1 MPTFAAATTDRA
13 VLLRVLDQGPAVLVS
28 VSATRG
34 STPREAGAWMAL
46 GADRLLGS
54 VGGGHLEQQAI
65 VAARELLRQG
75 GTSPLNG
82 QVRRYALGP
91 SLGQCCGGSA
101 ELQFH
106 YLADAAAASRLTGLE
121 PIRTP
126 VAIFGAGHVGQAL
139 VQALLPLPF
148 SLRWIDSRDGLFP
161 AGLPET
167 VQAESSDPVQRV
179 LPELAPGSQVL
190 IMSFSHAEDF
200 ELVVACLQRQRARAD
215 LPFIGL
221 IGSQTKWASFRQRL
235 LARGFEPQ
243 DLAQITCP
251 IGLPGIAGKQP
262 AVIAASVAAQL
273 LQLGSVAAPPRSDPA
288 WQPPAQAG
296 AYGPCINNSSVFSKI

>member
-13 VLLRVLDQGPAVLVS
+13 ALLHVLDQGPAVLVM

-34 STPREAGAWMAL
+34 SVPREPGAWLAL

-54 VGGGHLEQQAI
+54 VGGGHLELQAI
-65 VAARELLRQG
+65 AAARELLLQG
-75 GTSPLNG
+75 SSSPLNG

-91 SLGQCCGGSA
+91 SLGQCCGGSV
-101 ELQFH
+101 ELKFD
-106 YLADAAAASRLTGLE
+106 YLADAAAASRLPGLE
-121 PIRTP
+121 PARAP

-148 SLRWIDSRDGLFP
+148 TLRWIDSRDGLFP
-161 AGLPET
+161 AGLPDR

-179 LPELAPGSQVL
+179 LPELAPGSLVL

-200 ELVVACLQRQRARAD
+200 ELVAACLQRQRDRAD

-221 IGSQTKWASFRQRL
+221 IGSQSKWASFRQRL
-235 LARGFEPQ
+235 QARGFEPQ
-243 DLAQITCP
+243 ELASVICP

-273 LQLGSVAAPPRSDPA
+273 LQFGSAAPGARAELDR
-288 WQPPAQAG
+288 QPSARADVG
-296 AYGPCINNSSVFSKI
+296 

>member
-1 MPTFAAATTDRA
+1 MTTFSVATTDRA
-13 VLLRVLDQGPAVLVS
+13 ALLCLLDRGPAVLVT

-34 STPREAGAWMAL
+34 STPREPGAWLAL

-54 VGGGHLEQQAI
+54 VGGGHLELQAI
-65 VAARELLRQG
+65 AAAHELLQQG
-75 GTSPLNG
+75 SASPLDG
-82 QVRRYALGP
+82 QIRRYALGP

-106 YLADAAAASRLTGLE
+106 YLADAAAASRLPGLE
-121 PIRTP
+121 PARAP

-148 SLRWIDSRDGLFP
+148 TLRWIDSRDGLFP

-167 VQAESSDPVQRV
+167 VQAEFSDPVQRV
-179 LPELAPGSQVL
+179 LPDLAPDSRVL
-190 IMSFSHAEDF
+190 IMSFSHVEDF
-200 ELVVACLQRQRARAD
+200 ELVAACLQRQRARAD

-235 LARGFEPQ
+235 QARGFEPQ
-243 DLAQITCP
+243 ELASIICP

-273 LQLGSVAAPPRSDPA
+273 LQFGSAAPGARADPGRQSPVRA
-288 WQPPAQAG
+288 DA
-296 AYGPCINNSSVFSKI
+296 S

>member
-1 MPTFAAATTDRA
+1 MTSLAVATADRA
-13 VLLRVLDQGPAVLVS
+13 ALLRALGQGPAVLVS

-34 STPREAGAWMAL
+34 STPRESGAWMVL
-46 GADRLLGS
+46 GADGLLGS
-54 VGGGHLEQQAI
+54 VGGGHLELQAI
-65 VAARELLRQG
+65 AVARELLCQG
-75 GTSPLNG
+75 GASPPDG
-82 QVRRYALGP
+82 QIRRYALGP
-91 SLGQCCGGSA
+91 SLGQCCGGSV
-101 ELQFH
+101 ELKFH
-106 YLADAAAASRLTGLE
+106 YLADAAAASRLPGLE
-121 PIRTP
+121 PPRAP
-126 VAIFGAGHVGQAL
+126 VAIFGAGHVGRAL

-161 AGLPET
+161 AGLPDR

-179 LPELAPGSQVL
+179 LPDLAPDSRVL

-200 ELVVACLQRQRARAD
+200 ELVAACLQRQRARAD

-235 LARGFEPQ
+235 QARGFEPGE
-243 DLAQITCP
+243 LASVICP

-273 LQLGSVAAPPRSDPA
+273 LQFGSAAPGARADPDR
-288 WQPPAQAG
+288 QSSAQAD
-296 AYGPCINNSSVFSKI
+296 AS

>member
-1 MPTFAAATTDRA
+1 MTDRA
-13 VLLRVLDQGPAVLVS
+13 ALLRALEQGPAVLVT

-34 STPREAGAWMAL
+34 SVPREPGAWLAL
-46 GADRLLGS
+46 GADWLLGS
-54 VGGGHLEQQAI
+54 VGGGHLELQAI
-65 VAARELLRQG
+65 AAAHELLQQG
-75 GTSPLNG
+75 SASPLDG
-82 QVRRYALGP
+82 QIRRYALGP

-106 YLADAAAASRLTGLE
+106 YLADAAAASRLPGLE
-121 PIRTP
+121 PARAP

-167 VQAESSDPVQRV
+167 VQAEFSDPVQRV
-179 LPELAPGSQVL
+179 LPDLAPDSRVL
-190 IMSFSHAEDF
+190 IMSFSHVEDF
-200 ELVVACLQRQRARAD
+200 ELVAACLQRQRARAD

-235 LARGFEPQ
+235 QARGFEPQ
-243 DLAQITCP
+243 ELASIICP

-273 LQLGSVAAPPRSDPA
+273 LQFGSATAPVRPDPGRQSSA
-288 WQPPAQAG
+288 RADAG
-296 AYGPCINNSSVFSKI
+296 

>member
-1 MPTFAAATTDRA
+1 MHNPAAATTDRSA
-13 VLLRVLDQGPAVLVS
+13 LLRALGQGPVVLVT

-34 STPREAGAWMAL
+34 SVPREPGAWMAL

-54 VGGGHLEQQAI
+54 VGGGQLELQAI
-65 VAARELLRQG
+65 AAARELLLQG
-75 GTSPLNG
+75 SSSPLNG

-106 YLADAAAASRLTGLE
+106 YLADAAAARRLPGLE
-121 PIRTP
+121 PPRAP

-139 VQALLPLPF
+139 LQALLPLPF
-148 SLRWIDSRDGLFP
+148 SLRWIDSRDGVFP

-167 VQAESSDPVQRV
+167 VQTESSDPVQRAV
-179 LPELAPGSQVL
+179 PELAPDSRVL

-200 ELVVACLQRQRARAD
+200 ELVAACLQRQRTRAD

-221 IGSQTKWASFRQRL
+221 IGSQSKWASFRQRL

-243 DLAQITCP
+243 QLAQITCP

-273 LQLGSVAAPPRSDPA
+273 LQFGSDVHPA
-288 WQPPAQAG
+288 RDDLDRQPPARAD
-296 AYGPCINNSSVFSKI
+296 AS